1 MLLYFYDW
9 KKLLPF
15 GMTPIPCG
23 LLCNWYYGITV
34 FVHVSIIQDQESKQG
49 VATFGVDVKSWI
61 EYGGEEEPSEHS
73 ESLTYVYPGT
83 KKIPLI
89 FAH

>member
-15 GMTPIPCG
+15 GMMPIPAAC
-23 LLCNWYYGITV
+23 YATGITV